1 MRIAS
6 WLASWKGS
14 NYSRRKTR
22 ASSKAFPRPS
32 PRLSPATGGTPTHSP
47 TTAPISPRAIRIPAR
62 QVQREPAEAAHLPQ
76 PAGAGVSY
84 QPQPIQSE
92 GIKVATAGTLLT
104 DVAASWF
111 NPSSRT
117 PTTTTPPS
125 TPGRLSRPC

>member
-6 WLASWKGS
+6 WLASGKAPI
-14 NYSRRKTR
+14 TR
-22 ASSKAFPRPS
+22 GGKREPQAKHLPGPGPPQEAPQAHSSS
-32 PRLSPATGGTPTHSP
+32 
-47 TTAPISPRAIRIPAR
+47 TAPISPGAIRIPAR
-62 QVQREPAEAAHLPQ
+62 QVQRKPAESCAPFS
-76 PAGAGVSY
+76 PAGAGVSN
-84 QPQPIQSE
+84 QPQPINSE

-111 NPSSRT
+111 NPILEN